1 MSILYFDLEFEHIN
15 NSTSEIG
22 KCTFKMQSC
31 CRTIQYNSFR
41 LDRSILVQ
49 YGSKNGFV
57 NETISFIF
65 SIYNSFCRT
74 IMTLCRCIIFT
85 PEAKV
90 DNKMVAANAFEF
102 VIANGCKTE
111 HAIFLPYL

>member
-1 MSILYFDLEFEHIN
+1 MSILYFDLDFEHIN
-15 NSTSEIG
+15 ISKPEVG
-22 KCTFKMQSC
+22 KYTFKMQSC
-31 CRTIQYNSFR
+31 CRSRQYNSFR

-49 YGSKNGFV
+49 YGLKNGFI

-102 VIANGCKTE
+102 VIANSCKTE
-111 HAIFLPYL
+111 HAIFLPDL

>member
-1 MSILYFDLEFEHIN
+1 MPEV
-15 NSTSEIG
+15 G
-22 KCTFKMQSC
+22 KYTFKMQSC
-31 CRTIQYNSFR
+31 CRTKQYNSFR

-49 YGSKNGFV
+49 YGLKNGFV

-111 HAIFLPYL
+111 HAIFLPDL